1 MVCIDCG
8 EPTGRAAQA
17 KRCLVCVDTYR
28 KDYANAYANAYY
40 QVPEYKAA
48 KNAYRQTP
56 AGKALDKA
64 RKQTAEYKA
73 SQNAYRQTPKYKA
86 ANREHGHRRRVLQRN
101 GFVERVY
108 LAVLVERDKGRCGV
122 CSKPVPVKQRSID
135 HILPVS
141 KGGAHSYANTRL
153 THLRCNVLR
162 NNRGAAQ
169 LRLA

>member
-1 MVCIDCG
+1 MVCIDCK

-17 KRCLVCVDTYR
+17 KRCLGCWD
-28 KDYANAYANAYY
+28 AYNKAY
-40 QVPEYKAA
+40 QKVWRQTPEYKAA
-48 KNAYRQTP
+48 KNAYCQTP
-56 AGKALDKA
+56 EG
-64 RKQTAEYKA
+64 
-73 SQNAYRQTPKYKA
+73 KA
-86 ANREHGHRRRVLQRN
+86 ANREHGHRYRVLQRN
-101 GFVERVY
+101 GFVERVNI
-108 LAVLVERDKGRCGV
+108 AVLVERDKGRCGV